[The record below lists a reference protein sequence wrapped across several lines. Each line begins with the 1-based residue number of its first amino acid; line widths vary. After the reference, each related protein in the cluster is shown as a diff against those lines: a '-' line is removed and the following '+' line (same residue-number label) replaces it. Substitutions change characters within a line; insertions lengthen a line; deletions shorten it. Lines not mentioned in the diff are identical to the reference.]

1 MQQTSICPSC
11 GSPIVSSQKFCGVC
25 GLNLAGMAQQKTPTC
40 PTCGTQVVPG
50 QQFCGTCG
58 TNLASLSPQ
67 QAPMAQAVPTAAATP
82 RGAPTMVAGAPTVP
96 ATAPAAPAAAAKP
109 VMARPRKHRILTIAA
124 VIFQIVG
131 WIVLVFGILVS
142 LFVGVWT
149 GLGGGIQS
157 LIPGMGTLGGTAAIG
172 MAIGGIIASLIC
184 GFGYLAFAEICYTLI
199 DIDKDLTRL
208 K

>member
-1 MQQTSICPSC
+1 MQQTSNCPSC
-11 GSPIVSSQKFCGVC
+11 GSPIVPSQKFCGVC
-25 GLNLAGMAQQKTPTC
+25 GLNLASMVQQKAPTC
-40 PTCGTQVVPG
+40 PTCGAQVVPG
-50 QQFCGTCG
+50 QQFCGACG

-67 QAPMAQAVPTAAATP
+67 QAPMAQAAPVTATP
-82 RGAPTMVAGAPTVP
+82 RGASTMVAE
-96 ATAPAAPAAAAKP
+96 APAAPTVAAKP
-109 VMARPRKHRILTIAA
+109 VTARPRKHRILTIAA

-131 WIVLVFGILVS
+131 WIVLVFGILAS

-149 GLGGGIQS
+149 GIGGGVQS
-157 LIPGMGTLGGTAAIG
+157 LIPGMGTLAGTAAIG
-172 MAIGGIIASLIC
+172 MAIGGTIASLIC